1 LAFSPVHWGLS
12 ALARTDAP
20 VVLFTALSLLAALST
35 LHNPGWSRFALA
47 GTAAG
52 LAMSSKYYGIIALA
66 GLPLAQLLGWEG
78 RGGRRLPKVPTSWW
92 GKLLLG
98 LTCAGV
104 AFAATSPFVLLD
116 ARTAWQSIAQ
126 EQQGGRL
133 GADGLPPWGNLWWY
147 LTTALPRA
155 LGWPVAALFVL
166 GVWQALRHRRGG
178 ALVLLGFAGVFTLLV
193 SLQALHWDRWLAPI
207 LPGVCAVAALGL
219 QWGAGAVYALL
230 ARRVSRQ
237 AVSLLLLCVALLGP
251 MARCVEGAIERTL
264 PDTRLLTRAWI
275 QEHLPAGATLAT
287 EAYTAPLD
295 GTPLQVMEVGV
306 LAEHSLDFYCQS
318 SVQYVGTSDAMYSR
332 YAAEPERYAEQLLFY
347 RRLRES
353 AELVHRESPVCW
365 RVAGPTVSIYRLVG
379 CDTE

>member
-1 LAFSPVHWGLS
+1 
-12 ALARTDAP
+12 
-20 VVLFTALSLLAALST
+20 
-35 LHNPGWSRFALA
+35 
-47 GTAAG
+47 
-52 LAMSSKYYGIIALA
+52 M
-66 GLPLAQLLGWEG
+66 
-78 RGGRRLPKVPTSWW
+78 
-92 GKLLLG
+92 
-98 LTCAGV
+98 